1 MARNPRENFIL
12 SGFICISFGAFF
24 SIGGIYSMG
33 ATVGVCGLILFIIGM
48 SMKSNIGMSKE
59 AIEDWTP
66 SGEILPDAGR
76 VMYRV
81 DVTLDEPIRSTFVC
95 GPCGNVDIQEGSRPQ
110 SYTCPKCSILLWE
123 SEEE

>member
-66 SGEILPDAGR
+66 SGEMLPDAGR

-81 DVTLDEPIRSTFVC
+81 DVTLDEPIRSTIVC
-95 GPCGNVDIQEGSRPQ
+95 GPCGNVEIQECSRPQ

>member
-1 MARNPRENFIL
+1 
-12 SGFICISFGAFF
+12 
-24 SIGGIYSMG
+24 MG

-66 SGEILPDAGR
+66 SGEMLPDAGR

-81 DVTLDEPIRSTFVC
+81 DVTLDEPIRSTIVC